1 MHIIV
6 SNASIDPIYEQ
17 IISQIKTQIMG
28 GTVQEGDAL
37 PSIRNLAKELRIS
50 VTTTKR
56 AYEDLEREGFI
67 DTVAGKGCFV
77 AFQNKAFIREQKMR
91 LIEDKL
97 NEAIEEARMIGL
109 SLDEMKA
116 MLDLLYEEEK

>member
-1 MHIIV
+1 
-6 SNASIDPIYEQ
+6 
-17 IISQIKTQIMG
+17 MG
-28 GTVQEGDAL
+28 GARNEGDPL

-56 AYEDLEREGFI
+56 AYEELERGGFI

-91 LIEDKL
+91 FIEDKL
-97 NEAIEEARMIGL
+97 NAAINEARMIGL
-109 SLDEMKA
+109 SPGEMKA
-116 MLDLLYEEEK
+116 MLDFLYEGEK